1 MCVDNLFCHN
11 WEVANKSAWALR
23 DYNSVMENSG
33 YNDSYIRNYF
43 PDVDVNDLFRI
54 GDLIREARD
63 YHVNI
68 MWLWRNRKPFA
79 AN

>member
-11 WEVANKSAWALR
+11 WEVANKSARALH

-33 YNDSYIRNYF
+33 YSDSCYF
-43 PDVDVNDLFRI
+43 PDVDVNDLFCI

-68 MWLWRNRKPFA
+68 M
-79 AN
+79 